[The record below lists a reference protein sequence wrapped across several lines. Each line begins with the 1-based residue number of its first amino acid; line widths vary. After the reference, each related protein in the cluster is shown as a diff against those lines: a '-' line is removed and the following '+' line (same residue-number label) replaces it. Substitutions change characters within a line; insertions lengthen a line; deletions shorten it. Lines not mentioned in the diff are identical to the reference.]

1 MRDRNDIFFFF
12 YVNTTLETTL
22 ELVFRQEST
31 SAVFVVRCVL
41 GTSLRVYLLNR
52 MSVHLLRVPMPEGAQ
67 LKDCSLPNLVFGDR
81 KTRLN

>member
-1 MRDRNDIFFFF
+1 MKPRSVCEIEMTFFFFF

-52 MSVHLLRVPMPEGAQ
+52 MSAFTQGSHAERGPA
-67 LKDCSLPNLVFGDR
+67 
-81 KTRLN
+81 